1 MQKPILGLFDF
12 RFSIVVHK
20 EVQFAMK
27 SIFHP
32 SYEEFRQKLVSA
44 RRSAGLTQIELA
56 KKLSK
61 PQSFVSKFERG
72 ERRLDVHEFF
82 QVAEALS
89 FDPFAFLKGIYGNA
103 KH

>member
-1 MQKPILGLFDF
+1 
-12 RFSIVVHK
+12 
-20 EVQFAMK
+20 MK

-32 SYEEFRQKLVSA
+32 NYEEFRQKLVTARKSA
-44 RRSAGLTQIELA
+44 RLTQIELA

-82 QVAEALS
+82 QVAEALA
-89 FDPFAFLKGIYGNA
+89 FDPFVFLKGIYGKN
-103 KH
+103 KRGKD

>member
-1 MQKPILGLFDF
+1 
-12 RFSIVVHK
+12 
-20 EVQFAMK
+20 MK

-32 SYEEFRQKLVSA
+32 NYEEFRRKLVTA
-44 RRSAGLTQIELA
+44 RKLAGLTQIQLA

-82 QVAEALS
+82 QVAEALT
-89 FDPFAFLKGIYGNA
+89 FDPFAFLKDIYGKN
-103 KH
+103 KRGKD